1 LIHFYKTPGLIKK
14 IFSNLVW
21 DVPTNSNEIFL
32 TFDDG
37 PIPKLTSYVLEVLHD
52 FDALATFF
60 CVGDNISKNPDI
72 LEQILAKNHLVGNHT
87 HNHLKG
93 WSTSTS
99 RFVSNAGKCQE
110 QISKY
115 QGNTARPVFRP
126 PHGQITFNQ
135 VKALKA
141 NYNIVMWDIL
151 AYDYDTAHS
160 PLKSLDRIIS
170 KTKPGSIVV
179 FHDNYKAEEKLK
191 FILPTYLKY
200 FKERGFSFKKL
211 DLA

>member
-1 LIHFYKTPGLIKK
+1 MIKK
-14 IFSNLVW
+14 IFNNLVW
-21 DVPTNSNEIFL
+21 DVPTNNNEIFL

-37 PIPKLTSYVLEVLHD
+37 PIPKLTSYVLEVLD
-52 FDALATFF
+52 EYDALATFF

-87 HNHLKG
+87 YNHLKG

-99 RFVSNAGKCQE
+99 RFVSNANKCQE

-115 QGNTARPVFRP
+115 QANTARPVFRP

-151 AYDYDTAHS
+151 AYDYDNAHS
-160 PLKSLDRIIS
+160 PQKSLDRIIS